1 MLRASTAS
9 AAAGRALPAK
19 IRYTACRDQLASNAR
34 SRRESRTNREL
45 IKRYLE
51 RMTAPDAGLRDI
63 VREAA
68 TLLSPVVAVV
78 ERCRTEPNPRQDLA
92 RACGAVI
99 SSFGLL
105 RERLWSMPASPM
117 VTRVDTM
124 LYVEQRIV
132 DEAARL
138 AFRPHTDQW
147 SKAAR
152 AFGDGLTGSS
162 DELLLL
168 AARL

>member
-1 MLRASTAS
+1 MTH
-9 AAAGRALPAK
+9 GYLPRGPPGFTFK
-19 IRYTACRDQLASNAR
+19 
-34 SRRESRTNREL
+34 
-45 IKRYLE
+45 
-51 RMTAPDAGLRDI
+51 RMTAPDARLRDI

-68 TLLSPVVAVV
+68 ALLTPMVAVV

-99 SSFGLL
+99 SSYGVL
-105 RERLWSMPASPM
+105 RERLWSIPTSPL
-117 VTRVDTM
+117 VTRVDDI

-138 AFRPHTDQW
+138 AFRPHTDRW
-147 SKAAR
+147 FKVAK
-152 AFGDGLTGSS
+152 AFGDGLTDSA
-162 DELLLL
+162 DELLVL